1 MILPPRPFS
10 PPELWLYVR
19 DGKRF
24 GPTDFDGLQAM
35 ANSLHLRRDCEVLRM
50 GSQDTQLAANL
61 PGIAFPAEPPPLPVA
76 EAARGGIYRSAD
88 EKLLLGLCGG
98 LAHHLGVPVILV
110 RALLILLAPIGL
122 AYPLCVCMEARPT
135 KDIPHP

>member
-1 MILPPRPFS
+1 MILPPRPYLPS
-10 PPELWLYVR
+10 DQWLYVR

-35 ANSLHLRRDCEVLRM
+35 ANSLHLRQDCEVLRM
-50 GSQDTQLAANL
+50 GSQDTQLAGNL
-61 PGIAFPAEPPPLPVA
+61 PGLAFPAEPQPLPVA
-76 EAARGGIYRSAD
+76 EPPRGGIYRSAD

-98 LAHHLGVPVILV
+98 LSHRLGVPVILV
-110 RALLILLAPIGL
+110 RAILVLLAPIGL

-135 KDIPHP
+135 RGIRNP